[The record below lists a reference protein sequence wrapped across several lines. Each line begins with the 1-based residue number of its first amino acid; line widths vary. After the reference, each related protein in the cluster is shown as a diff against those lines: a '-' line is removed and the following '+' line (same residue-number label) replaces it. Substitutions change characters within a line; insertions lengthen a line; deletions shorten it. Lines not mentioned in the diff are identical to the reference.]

1 MKYPCFTEGL
11 RGRQQRGMIPCKTL
25 TDEPYLY
32 AIQSSINIVTPA
44 TVDMSSVET

>member
-1 MKYPCFTEGL
+1 MKYPSFTTGL
-11 RGRQQRGMIPCKTL
+11 RGRKQGQTKPCKTA